1 MREKGCEQ
9 GKLSETN
16 LEQLD
21 VISCRWI
28 IQLEDD
34 SIAKPAVLS
43 FELFLCF
50 LLLHGLDL
58 SIEITPGHGLLLPLI
73 RAQKIT

>member
-1 MREKGCEQ
+1 MRKI
-9 GKLSETN
+9 SETN

-21 VISCRWI
+21 IISRRWI

-34 SIAKPAVLS
+34 SIAKPAVLGVK
-43 FELFLCF
+43 LILCV

-58 SIEITPGHGLLLPLI
+58 SIQITPGHGLLLPLI
-73 RAQKIT
+73 RAQKIA